1 MKFEI
6 TSEVIIPGIGKANHT
21 HIQEFED
28 DSNVFSR
35 VSEYHKYMHTTFP
48 ECEFRLVEARKL

>member
-21 HIQEFED
+21 HTQEFED
-28 DSNVFSR
+28 NSNVFGR
-35 VSEYHKYMHTTFP
+35 VSEYRKYMHTTFP
-48 ECEFRLVEARKL
+48 ECEFRLIKAKEL